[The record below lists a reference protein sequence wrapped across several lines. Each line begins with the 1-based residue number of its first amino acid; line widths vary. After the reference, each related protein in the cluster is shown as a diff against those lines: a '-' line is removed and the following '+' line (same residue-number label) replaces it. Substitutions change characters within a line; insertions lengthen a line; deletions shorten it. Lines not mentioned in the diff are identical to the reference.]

1 MSTSLLPLKRST
13 LDGSGST
20 SLAAA
25 ITRAGSKQSFYTIRW
40 LVDGDLV
47 EDALHAYAY
56 FRWVDDVV
64 DVPLTPRHQRL
75 AFVARQKSLMEQLYE
90 GEQPI
95 GLRPEEELLAVLIRG
110 ERRDH
115 GGLESYLRNMTA
127 VMEFD
132 ASRRGRVITRG
143 ELDEYT
149 RTLATAVMDGLS
161 YFIGNGYPYPESPAR
176 SLAVIGAHVSH
187 MLRDAVEDAQAGY
200 YNIPLEVLEAARISP
215 ADLDAP
221 AYRDW
226 VEKRVGLA
234 RKYFREGKRYIFELR
249 HPRAIFAG
257 LAYCA
262 RFERVLTVIE
272 RDGFRLR
279 SSDDRDRKRLA
290 RPMAAFRL
298 PRPHSP
304 SPSRPVDTG

>member
-1 MSTSLLPLKRST
+1 MSTSVLPLKRSI
-13 LDGSGST
+13 LYGSGST

-25 ITRAGSKQSFYTIRW
+25 ITRAGSRQSFYTIRW

-64 DVPLTPRHQRL
+64 DMPLTPRHQRL
-75 AFVARQKSLMEQLYE
+75 AFVARQKSLMDSLYT
-90 GEQPI
+90 G
-95 GLRPEEELLAVLIRG
+95 GRPERLAPEEQILARLVAN
-110 ERRDH
+110 ERRGH
-115 GGLESYLRNMTA
+115 GGLRSYLVNMME
-127 VMEFD
+127 VMAFD
-132 ASRRGRVITRG
+132 AGRRGRVISRG
-143 ELDEYT
+143 ELNDYT
-149 RTLATAVMDGLS
+149 ENLATAVMDGLS
-161 YFIGNGYPYPESPAR
+161 YFIGNGYTYPASPAR
-176 SLAVIGAHVSH
+176 YLAVTGAHVCH
-187 MLRDAVEDAQAGY
+187 MLRDAVEDARAGY
-200 YNIPLEVLEAARISP
+200 FNIPREVLDTARISP
-215 ADLDAP
+215 ADLDTP

-234 RKYFREGKRYIFELR
+234 RKYFHEGKRYIFQLG
-249 HPRAIFAG
+249 HPRALLAG

-262 RFERVLTVIE
+262 RFERVLTAIE

-279 SSDDRDRKRLA
+279 SFHDRDPERVK

-304 SPSRPVDTG
+304 SPSRRTDSG